1 MNVEILVF
9 DGVEDMDVSGP
20 VSALAPAG
28 FEVALVA
35 EDGPRQVRT
44 AHGTELVA
52 RAPGAAPDV
61 LLVPGGGWASR
72 SERGAWA
79 EAGRGVLPA
88 LIAESFAAGR
98 TIAAVCTGSM
108 LLAAAGLLDGRPAV
122 THHQAIDELAAAGAR
137 VIGDARVVDDG
148 QIVTAGGITAGLD
161 LGLWLVQ
168 RYRGPAAAA
177 AAAGELE
184 YARMGY
190 VWRQPAP
197 TDLAPGDPEFPQTQ
211 LATAADKLA
220 RTAEPDFMYN
230 HSVRSYL
237 FARVAAAA
245 RGLTAGEDYDDEL
258 LFLSCVLHDV
268 GLTSQADRGRRF
280 EVDGA
285 EAAVDL
291 LRANG
296 LAAARAEIVWEAI
309 ALHTSAGIA
318 EHRASEVA
326 LTRAGIGMDFGSDA
340 DLVPGELAERVHD
353 RYPRLDMAR
362 CLTDAIVAQAQGHPR
377 KAPPYTLPGEL
388 VRERAAGSTGTGME
402 RLAAQGRWG
411 S

>member
-1 MNVEILVF
+1 MNVEILAF
-9 DGVEDMDVSGP
+9 EGVEALDVFGP
-20 VSALAPAG
+20 LSALAGAG

-35 EDGPRQVRT
+35 EGGPRQVRT
-44 AHGTELVA
+44 AHGTGLAA
-52 RAPGAAPDV
+52 REPGAAPGV
-61 LLVPGGGWASR
+61 LVVPGGGWISR

-88 LIAESFAAGR
+88 LIAERFAAGSVV
-98 TIAAVCTGSM
+98 AAVCTGSM
-108 LLAAAGLLDGRPAV
+108 LLAAAGLLDGRPAI
-122 THHQAIDELAAAGAR
+122 THHGATAELSAAGAR

-168 RYRGPAAAA
+168 RYRGPAAAVEA
-177 AAAGELE
+177 AAQLE
-184 YARMGY
+184 YTRTGY
-190 VWRQPAP
+190 VWRRPATVR
-197 TDLAPGDPEFPQTQ
+197 TDLEFPQTQ
-211 LATAADKLA
+211 LAKVADELA
-220 RTAEPDFMYN
+220 RAAEPDFMYN

-245 RGLTAGEDYDDEL
+245 RGLTAGEGYDDEL
-258 LFLSCVLHDV
+258 LFLSCILHDV
-268 GLTSQADRGRRF
+268 GLTTQADRGRRF

-285 EAAVDL
+285 AAAADL

-296 LAAARAEIVWEAI
+296 LEAARAQLVWDAI

-318 EHRASEVA
+318 EHRGTEVA
-326 LTRAGIGMDFGSDA
+326 LTRAGIGIDFGQDA
-340 DLVPGELAERVHD
+340 DLVPGELAGQVHD

-362 CLTDAIVAQAQGHPR
+362 CLTDAIVGQAQRRPQ

-388 VRERAAGSTGTGME
+388 VRERAADASGTAME

>member
-1 MNVEILVF
+1 MDVEILVF
-9 DGVEDMDVSGP
+9 DGVEDLDIFGP
-20 VSALAPAG
+20 VSALAAAG
-28 FEVALVA
+28 FEVTLIA
-35 EDGPRQVRT
+35 EGGPRQVRT
-44 AHGTELVA
+44 AHGIGLAA
-52 RAPGAAPDV
+52 RQAGGAPG
-61 LLVPGGGWASR
+61 LLVVPGGGWTSR
-72 SERGAWA
+72 SEHGAWA
-79 EAGRGVLPA
+79 EAGRGMLPA
-88 LIAESFAAGR
+88 LIAGRFAAGSVV
-98 TIAAVCTGSM
+98 AAVCTGSM
-108 LLAAAGLLDGRPAV
+108 LLAAAGLLDGRPAI
-122 THHQAIDELAAAGAR
+122 THHGALDELSAAGAQ
-137 VIGDARVVDDG
+137 VISDARVVDDG

-177 AAAGELE
+177 AAAAELE
-184 YARMGY
+184 YTRTGY
-190 VWRQPAP
+190 VWRHPA
-197 TDLAPGDPEFPQTQ
+197 TVQADLELPQTQ
-211 LATAADKLA
+211 LATMAGELA
-220 RTAEPDFMYN
+220 RAAEPDFMYN

-245 RGLTAGEDYDDEL
+245 RDLAAGDGYDDEL
-258 LFLSCVLHDV
+258 LFLSCILHDI
-268 GLTSQADRGRRF
+268 GLSTQADRGRRF

-296 LAAARAEIVWEAI
+296 LEAARAQTVWDAI

-318 EHRASEVA
+318 EHRGNEVA
-326 LTRAGIGMDFGSDA
+326 LTRAGIGIDFGHDA
-340 DLVPGELAERVHD
+340 DLVPGELADRVHR

-362 CLTDAIVAQAQGHPR
+362 CLTDAIVGQAQGRPQ

-388 VRERAAGSTGTGME
+388 IRERASGSSGTKME